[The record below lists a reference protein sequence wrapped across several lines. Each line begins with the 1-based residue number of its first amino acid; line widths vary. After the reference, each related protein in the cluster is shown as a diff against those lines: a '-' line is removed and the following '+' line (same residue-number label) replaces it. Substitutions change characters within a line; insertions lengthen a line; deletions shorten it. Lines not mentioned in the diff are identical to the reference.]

1 MELPLRDVTFY
12 YLLTLQNVKRQTAI
26 TVGNVNGHWWL
37 NRQQELLW
45 EVLVWVR
52 SPIVPLVSLCNWKSG
67 WAERHEG
74 KLKIPGG
81 HTATAERSMGHF

>member
-1 MELPLRDVTFY
+1 MELPLKDETFY

-45 EVLVWVR
+45 EVFGLGER
-52 SPIVPLVSLCNWKSG
+52 PHCASG
-67 WAERHEG
+67 
-74 KLKIPGG
+74 
-81 HTATAERSMGHF
+81 